1 VAHVWIPA
9 LMRDLTDGAAEVD
22 VPGQTVGQVIEAL
35 DARFSGV
42 RDRLCDGDRL
52 APAITAWVNGRAARL
67 GLRERVGEDS
77 EVQFLPAI
85 SGG

>member
-1 VAHVWIPA
+1 
-9 LMRDLTDGAAEVD
+9 
-22 VPGQTVGQVIEAL
+22 VGQIIEAL

-42 RDRLCDGDRL
+42 RDRLCDGGRL
-52 APAITAWVNGRAARL
+52 DPAVAAWVDGRAARL